1 VKGVA
6 LFRSTP
12 LLVVLAA
19 CNSAAA
25 ASKQHATAAVT
36 VPVAQVRRADLQNDI
51 VLTAEFR
58 AYQDVDVMAKVA
70 GYVKVIRVDIGD
82 HVRQG
87 ELLATLE
94 VPELENDL
102 TRSAA
107 AVRAA
112 LADVAAADDALARA
126 QASYDIAHLSFTRIA
141 RVAQTDSGL
150 VPMQDVDVARA
161 HDLEAAAQLASAR
174 SALEAAKEHVA
185 EAEADHARVTTMEAY
200 TAIRAP
206 FDGVITK
213 RYANTGSMIQAG
225 TSSASQ
231 AMPVVRLAQND
242 VLRLTLPLPV
252 TAVSTIHV
260 GDPLAIDVVTLG
272 TTIQGRISRFAD
284 NVQTATRTMETE
296 VDVPNPD
303 GRLVPGMYAEAHL
316 RVASSDNVL
325 SVPLDAVDGLG
336 TPTSKAYVVGPGNV
350 LRVVPVQTGVET
362 PVSVEIRSG
371 VREGATVVVG
381 RHAGLVD
388 GQTVDPRVATYDVG
402 ADTGASRR

>member
-1 VKGVA
+1 
-6 LFRSTP
+6 
-12 LLVVLAA
+12 
-19 CNSAAA
+19 
-25 ASKQHATAAVT
+25 
-36 VPVAQVRRADLQNDI
+36 
-51 VLTAEFR
+51 
-58 AYQDVDVMAKVA
+58 
-70 GYVKVIRVDIGD
+70 
-82 HVRQG
+82 
-87 ELLATLE
+87 
-94 VPELENDL
+94 
-102 TRSAA
+102 
-107 AVRAA
+107 
-112 LADVAAADDALARA
+112 VAAADDALARA

-206 FDGVITK
+206 FSGVITK